1 MKVRKEGAG
10 LFIRRMESLTSCAE
24 TCRSNFDS
32 VENQIFDCH
41 GFSIIGIDLEKRCE
55 FYDESADEIPLHTL
69 TSMESKSTYFEK
81 QCMAIPSHCTNG
93 AFSFE
98 LQKDRILFV
107 SPIESIVVDDR
118 KRTCQ
123 VLDKTCRAVAGG
135 LVQISG
141 VDHYENTCVQD
152 DTDN

>member
-1 MKVRKEGAG
+1 MKVRKEGVG
-10 LFIRRMESLTSCAE
+10 VFIRKMESLTTCAE

-41 GFSIIGIDLEKRCE
+41 GFSIIGTDLEKRCE

-69 TSMESKSTYFEK
+69 TNTNMESKSTYFEK

-107 SPIESIVVDDR
+107 SPIESIIVDDR
-118 KRTCQ
+118 KRCLNFCLSNPNCHSVNFNQ
-123 VLDKTCRAVAGG
+123 HNGYAF
-135 LVQISG
+135 LV
-141 VDHYENTCVQD
+141 V
-152 DTDN
+152 